1 MSTLDLLTDTRLIY
15 IDNMRTAAIAAVKK
29 SPLTGFGIR
38 GDLERITG
46 LAIKDEGSIPRF
58 V

>member
-1 MSTLDLLTDTRLIY
+1 MSTLDLLVDTRLIY

-46 LAIKDEGSIPRF
+46 LAIKDEC
-58 V
+58 